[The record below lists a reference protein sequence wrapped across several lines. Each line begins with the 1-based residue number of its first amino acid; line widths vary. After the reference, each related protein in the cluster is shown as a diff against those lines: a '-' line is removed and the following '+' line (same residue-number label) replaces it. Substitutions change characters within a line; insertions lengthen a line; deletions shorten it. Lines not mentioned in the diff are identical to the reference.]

1 MICGCNFKLLARG
14 GYRCPFM
21 LPEIASSR
29 KLQKNF
35 ARSIEDSIKK
45 GLFDGIFSSTASL
58 RNSFV
63 SRDLWGGILM
73 EYIRN
78 MYAKIDSISIR
89 SEKEIKSWRARR
101 EISNET
107 CFLFEELCPSPLL
120 TRLFKG
126 REKWEPPLSVPKTV
140 RRAINFLR

>member
-45 GLFDGIFSSTASL
+45 GLYDGIFSSTASL

-78 MYAKIDSISIR
+78 MYAKIDSFR
-89 SEKEIKSWRARR
+89 SDPRKKLKVGELDARSR
-101 EISNET
+101 
-107 CFLFEELCPSPLL
+107 
-120 TRLFKG
+120 TRRVFYLKN
-126 REKWEPPLSVPKTV
+126 SV
-140 RRAINFLR
+140 RRLSSRVFSKGERSGNRLSPCPKPCAAL